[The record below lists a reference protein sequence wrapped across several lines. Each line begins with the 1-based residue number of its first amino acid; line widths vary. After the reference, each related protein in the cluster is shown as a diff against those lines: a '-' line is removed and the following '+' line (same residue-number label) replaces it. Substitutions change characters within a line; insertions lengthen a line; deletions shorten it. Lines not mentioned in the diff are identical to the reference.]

1 MDILLIG
8 GISSFM
14 HLLIDKLA
22 KEGHRVYVLTREKK
36 ENYNFQKV
44 FEKYHFEYD
53 NVCIREV
60 FESVRPDVS
69 IFTGAYDTNFA
80 WNDAQNTAVKFSSGL
95 MNILFGYAA
104 VNKGRFIYL
113 SSDEVYQKSY
123 AYDIEEEEAYTAY
136 TQKGQALAIGEE
148 MCINYQKILDA
159 DIVVLR
165 LGHMYSIPGEPVEMD
180 SICAKMCMAAI
191 DTGEIVVNG
200 QRRSSVIYAS
210 DAVEFIY
217 KMVSTKRHDYNLY
230 QISSPGPV
238 PEIYMA
244 QVIQKSLGGESK
256 VKIVEE
262 NSGGD
267 SGVVLSNKLFDD
279 EFGIQIRHTPVKVLP
294 ELAKYLKKNVEKF
307 SRLDESPR
315 SFIERLKLK
324 TKGLFVAA
332 VPFVENLV
340 LFIPFF
346 MLNNRATGSQFFSNI
361 DFYLLYVLLFAIVHG
376 QQQAIFSSLLAVAGY
391 CFRQM
396 YNRTGFD
403 VLLDYNTY
411 IWIAQLMILG
421 LVVGYM
427 RDELRMV
434 KEEDEHEIKYLSGQI
449 DDISDI
455 NVSNVRVKEILSDQ
469 LVNQNDSF
477 GKIYEI
483 TSRLDKYEP
492 EEVIFYAAEVLS
504 KLMGSKD
511 VAIYMVANRSYARLF
526 SATSAKARSL
536 GNSINYQNMGIM
548 YECMSE
554 RKVYINRDMDESYPL
569 MANAIYSEDEM
580 QLILMVWGIPWERM
594 TLGQA
599 NLLTIIGYLIQ
610 NAVVRATRYMSALEE
625 QRYIQGTNILEEE
638 AFTSL
643 VRAYLNAKAK
653 NLTECTLVSI
663 ETGIMTKT
671 RTSQELSPLVRQT
684 DYLGELEDGKI
695 YALLSNTSTSDAE
708 FVRKRFIEK
717 GFPCQI
723 EEDIAV

>member
-1 MDILLIG
+1 M
-8 GISSFM
+8 
-14 HLLIDKLA
+14 
-22 KEGHRVYVLTREKK
+22 
-36 ENYNFQKV
+36 
-44 FEKYHFEYD
+44 
-53 NVCIREV
+53 
-60 FESVRPDVS
+60 
-69 IFTGAYDTNFA
+69 
-80 WNDAQNTAVKFSSGL
+80 
-95 MNILFGYAA
+95 
-104 VNKGRFIYL
+104 
-113 SSDEVYQKSY
+113 
-123 AYDIEEEEAYTAY
+123 
-136 TQKGQALAIGEE
+136 
-148 MCINYQKILDA
+148 
-159 DIVVLR
+159 
-165 LGHMYSIPGEPVEMD
+165 
-180 SICAKMCMAAI
+180 
-191 DTGEIVVNG
+191 
-200 QRRSSVIYAS
+200 
-210 DAVEFIY
+210 
-217 KMVSTKRHDYNLY
+217 
-230 QISSPGPV
+230 
-238 PEIYMA
+238 
-244 QVIQKSLGGESK
+244 
-256 VKIVEE
+256 
-262 NSGGD
+262 
-267 SGVVLSNKLFDD
+267 
-279 EFGIQIRHTPVKVLP
+279 
-294 ELAKYLKKNVEKF
+294 
-307 SRLDESPR
+307 
-315 SFIERLKLK
+315 ERLKMK
-324 TKGLFVAA
+324 TKGLFIAA

-346 MLNNRATGSQFFSNI
+346 MLNNRATGSQFFSHI

-421 LVVGYM
+421 LAVGYM

-434 KEEDEHEIKYLSGQI
+434 KEEDEHEIKYLSGQL

-526 SATSAKARSL
+526 SATSVKARSL
-536 GNSINYQNMGIM
+536 GNSINYQNMGVM
-548 YECMSE
+548 YESMVDK
-554 RKVYINRDMDESYPL
+554 KVYINRDMDEQFPL

-610 NAVVRATRYMSALEE
+610 NAVIRATRYMSALEE
-625 QRYIQGTNILEEE
+625 QRYIQGTNILEEG

-643 VRAYLNAKAK
+643 VRAYLNAKTK

-663 ETGIMTKT
+663 ETGIMQKIEIS
-671 RTSQELSPLVRQT
+671 RELSPLVRQT
-684 DYLGELEDGKI
+684 DYLGELKDGKV
-695 YALLSNTSTSDAE
+695 YALLSNTSINDAE
-708 FVRKRFIEK
+708 FVRRRFIEK

-723 EEDIAV
+723 EEDVAI